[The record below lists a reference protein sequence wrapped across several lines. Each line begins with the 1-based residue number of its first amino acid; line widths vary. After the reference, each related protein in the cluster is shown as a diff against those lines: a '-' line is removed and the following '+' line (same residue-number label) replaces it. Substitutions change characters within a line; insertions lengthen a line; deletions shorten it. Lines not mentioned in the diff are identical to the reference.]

1 MSGRELED
9 DGRDVEGEADPPEPA
24 ATHTWVTM
32 SDIVPGDSPQGKER
46 LPYSMV

>member
-32 SDIVPGDSPQGKER
+32 SDIVPEDRPHGKER